1 MSKDLIILCASAD
14 GTNIA
19 EIIEK
24 LPEWNLIGFLDDDS
38 TKQNTVIND
47 IPVLGK
53 IEDVSLYPKCHFIL
67 LAGNPKNYFIKKK
80 LFDKLDISLNR
91 FVTIIH
97 PSAYISRFAS
107 IGKNV
112 AIFPNVTVM
121 ANATIGNHVFIASKC
136 NIGHGSKIGDYVLM
150 SALVAIPGNVIVE
163 EGCWIGLNASIRDG
177 ITIGKWSL
185 VGMGS
190 VVIKDVEPYTIVA
203 GNPAKVIGVVEPS
216 A

>member
-24 LPEWNLIGFLDDDS
+24 LPEWNLIGFLDDAPI
-38 TKQNTVIND
+38 KQNTVIND

>member
-14 GTNIA
+14 GTNVA
-19 EIIEK
+19 ETIER
-24 LPEWNLIGFLDDDS
+24 LPEWNLIGFLDDDT

-53 IEDVSLYPKCHFIL
+53 IKDVSLYPKCHFVIL
-67 LAGNPKNYFIKKK
+67 VGSPKDYFIKKK
-80 LFDKLDISLNR
+80 LFSKLDISLDH
-91 FVTIIH
+91 FATIIH
-97 PSAYISRFAS
+97 PSAYISRFTS
-107 IGKNV
+107 IGKGV
-112 AIFPNVTVM
+112 AILPGVTIM

-136 NIGHGSKIGDYVLM
+136 NIGHGTKIGDYVLM
-150 SALVAIPGNVIVE
+150 SALVAIPGNVTIE
-163 EGCWIGLNASIRDG
+163 EGCWIGLNSSIRDG
-177 ITIGKWSL
+177 ITIGQWSL
-185 VGMGS
+185 IGMGS